1 MARTQSSLFYSLL
14 LFHSATNECRCCTH
28 SYILHCLFNDLY
40 YPENECQCLKKEDEV
55 PFWNSQLCVIYAY
68 RSVERGALEVLLWR
82 TSVAVR
88 CTSSC
93 FSGHTRV
100 YQLSGPLILC
110 VSGSIGSSYQEIN
123 PVNAPSV

>member
-1 MARTQSSLFYSLL
+1 MNVDVAHIHTF
-14 LFHSATNECRCCTH
+14 FTA
-28 SYILHCLFNDLY
+28 CLMISIIQTMNVSVW
-40 YPENECQCLKKEDEV
+40 KKEAEV

-68 RSVERGALEVLLWR
+68 RSVERGVLEILLWS